1 LANAFGGIAQLL
13 FLIVPFTLLAIVYY
27 QAFVNPDHPDFP
39 IMLYVPN
46 ILLFIFLFP
55 TLHTLA
61 ALLQNDHTMDILDT
75 IIMFTIVG
83 LLLLLLVTYG
93 VAGL

>member
-1 LANAFGGIAQLL
+1 MANAFGGIAQLL
-13 FLIVPFTLLAIVYY
+13 FLIVPFTLLAIAFY
-27 QAFVNPDHPDFP
+27 QAFVNPEHPDFP
-39 IMLYVPN
+39 IMFSVPN

-75 IIMFTIVG
+75 MIMFTIVG

-93 VAGL
+93 VAGV